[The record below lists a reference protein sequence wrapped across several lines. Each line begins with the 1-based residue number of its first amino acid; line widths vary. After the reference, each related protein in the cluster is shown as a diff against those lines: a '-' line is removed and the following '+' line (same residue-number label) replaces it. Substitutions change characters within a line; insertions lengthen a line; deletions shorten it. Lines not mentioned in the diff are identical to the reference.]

1 MGKNQKNI
9 GINITPPSQLCTDK
23 NCPFHGNLRVRGT
36 MIRGKIVSA
45 SMEKSVIIQK
55 ERKHYIPKYQR
66 YEKRTRRYAA
76 HLPPCIPV
84 NLGDDVTIMECR
96 PLSKTKSFVVV
107 EKK

>member
-9 GINITPPSQLCTDK
+9 GINIIPPSQHCTDK
-23 NCPFHGNLRVRGT
+23 NCPFHGELRVRGT

-55 ERKHYIPKYQR
+55 ERKHYIPKYER

-84 NLGDDVTIMECR
+84 QLGDEVMIMECR